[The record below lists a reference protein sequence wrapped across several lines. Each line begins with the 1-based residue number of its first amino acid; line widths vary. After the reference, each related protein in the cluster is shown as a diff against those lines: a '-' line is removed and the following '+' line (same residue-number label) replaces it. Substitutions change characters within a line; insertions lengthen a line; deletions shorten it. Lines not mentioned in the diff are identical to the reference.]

1 MHIQTEQVTDTAWT
15 QARPQIM
22 TVEQWARTKICM
34 KQAIQ
39 DKHEGSAQKKA
50 D

>member
-1 MHIQTEQVTDTAWT
+1 MHIQKEQVTDTAWT
-15 QARPQIM
+15 QARPQVM
-22 TVEQWARTKICM
+22 TVEQWTRIKIRI